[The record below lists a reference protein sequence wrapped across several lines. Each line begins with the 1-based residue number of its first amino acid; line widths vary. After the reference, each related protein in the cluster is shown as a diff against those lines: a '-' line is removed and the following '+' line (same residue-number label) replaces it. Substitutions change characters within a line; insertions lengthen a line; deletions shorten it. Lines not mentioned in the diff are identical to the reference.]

1 MIKFNLQKAE
11 NMKLGSAIFPFII
24 ALAYLL
30 VLLPHQVTA
39 QQFMSSVP
47 SEAREIMRKTLA
59 ADGYLN
65 EEMHSKFWQSLRSLK
80 GSEGDLTIG
89 MEFLKASMSM
99 HNKIQKASW
108 ESIRLSW
115 ISESVVHTDE
125 LTQLTE
131 DLASSVEENSP
142 YEVGTANNAAL
153 MDGFETSFAQSMES
167 INVILS
173 AAAERKRYVETPA
186 GHMSLSMEL
195 IDYVIANID
204 ASFVRAERLFSPIW
218 EE

>member
-1 MIKFNLQKAE
+1 
-11 NMKLGSAIFPFII
+11 MKLRSAIFPFII
-24 ALAYLL
+24 ALVYLL

-59 ADGYLN
+59 ADGYLY

-80 GSEGDLTIG
+80 GSEGDLKKGI
-89 MEFLKASMSM
+89 EFLKASMSM
-99 HNKIQKASW
+99 HNEIQKASW

-115 ISESVVHTDE
+115 ISESVVRTDE

-131 DLASSVEENSP
+131 DLASSIEENSP
-142 YEVGTANNAAL
+142 YEVGTANHAAL

-167 INVILS
+167 INIFLS
-173 AAAERKRYVETPA
+173 AAAERERYIETPT
-186 GHMSLSMEL
+186 GNVSLSMDVIE
-195 IDYVIANID
+195 YVLANID
-204 ASFVRAERLFSPIW
+204 SSFDRAERLFSPTW